1 VGAKKHS
8 GITMTNVV
16 QDHHLTTIF
25 GDVISDT
32 ISGITPHTWKADEVT
47 GLFHT
52 TTDLATEW
60 RNYYTIMLAGHGDQL
75 NAIQRLEGN
84 AEAVFENTGLS
95 KLSAAQQKID
105 REDAQRQFDAMAAA
119 MKLSGLDY
127 SKPLD
132 AHSYLTMEHT
142 MQNNAALEE
151 LGMQGHGLNNSG
163 IARYAGYT
171 NDFQNN
177 VDNTTLFIGGG
188 IVNNNHKAIAD
199 FFDDNVLSHV
209 PFAVVAINGKLTQLN
224 QNAAAE
230 QTLNE
235 AIVSLNDSMY
245 NRTYI
250 AADFSTH
257 KATAATNAITGAE
270 AATAA
275 DIAAVKALVAQQT
288 AAAPPGF
295 VRTIFG
301 ELVADHM
308 HAGKHDWVA
317 DADGLFHTS
326 TDLAKEWHNAY
337 VKMMSGHGDEL
348 TATERREANAE
359 AVFQNTALKNLS
371 AADQKRDREDTQ
383 RQFDAE
389 AQAAKLAHID
399 LNDHLLTKAGYL
411 KIEHTLQSN
420 AALEELAMQGHG
432 LNNPPSAKYRGYT
445 NDFQNGVD
453 ATTTYVGPGLDHN
466 ENALTAFF
474 DDVILGHMPY
484 PTVVI
489 NGKVVQLNQNAARE
503 DTISDAV
510 RGLNGSM
517 HKLSLKA
524 SNFKA

>member
-1 VGAKKHS
+1 
-8 GITMTNVV
+8 MTNVV

-52 TTDLATEW
+52 TADLATEW
-60 RNYYTIMLAGHGDQL
+60 RNFYTIMLAGHGDQL

-250 AADFSTH
+250 AADFSTQ

-308 HAGKHDWVA
+308 HAGAHDWVA
-317 DADGLFHTS
+317 DANGLFHTS
-326 TDLAKEWHNAY
+326 ADLAKEWHNAY
-337 VKMMSGHGDEL
+337 VKLQSGHGDDL
-348 TATERREANAE
+348 TAMQRLQANAE
-359 AVFQNTALKNLS
+359 SVFLNTKLNTLS
-371 AADQKRDREDTQ
+371 AADQKRDREDAQ

-389 AQAAKLAHID
+389 FQAAKLAHID
-399 LNDHLLTKAGYL
+399 MNDHHLTAASYL

-453 ATTTYVGPGLDHN
+453 ATTIFTGPGINHN
-466 ENALTAFF
+466 ENALTDFF
-474 DDVILGHMPY
+474 DDTIMGHMPY

-489 NGKVVQLNQNAARE
+489 NGKLIQLNQNGAQE
-503 DTISDAV
+503 T
-510 RGLNGSM
+510 GLNASV
-517 HKLSLKA
+517 KA
-524 SNFKA
+524 LNNTLYTKTYKANQFKA